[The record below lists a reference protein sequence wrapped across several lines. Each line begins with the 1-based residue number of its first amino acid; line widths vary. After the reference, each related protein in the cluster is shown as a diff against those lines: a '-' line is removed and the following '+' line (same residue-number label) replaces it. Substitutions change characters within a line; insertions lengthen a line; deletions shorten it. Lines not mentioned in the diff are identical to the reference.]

1 MDIEGRS
8 SLTGDGWPASMRV
21 APNGSA
27 RRSEMT
33 TGTFDTAGELTEAE
47 RLDQDHSGRRARQLL
62 TVDLEEYFHDLSLQD
77 LVRPEEWSSLPSRG
91 DRSLGRLLPLL
102 ERRDATAT
110 FFVVG
115 WLAKE
120 RPDLVRRIADAGH
133 EVASHGHFHR
143 SPAGLHRDGFRSE
156 LRASREAI
164 LDATGVQVSG
174 YRAPGAPL
182 DEVPEWFF
190 GVLADEGFRYDSSL
204 SAPMWRR
211 PLASRDRTPPEIV
224 KERAGDVLEIPIP
237 TLRILGAELL
247 TLGGASLRQLSV
259 EAVEQRLRHIEERRE
274 CVAVQVR
281 SWELDPGAP
290 RLPRDWLTRLRKYR
304 NLGALP
310 RRLEALL
317 GGRSFES
324 VSERFGLDAVPPSSD
339 ERAAGESSG
348 DVRQTG

>member
-1 MDIEGRS
+1 MTGPK
-8 SLTGDGWPASMRV
+8 SLEK
-21 APNGSA
+21 N
-27 RRSEMT
+27 
-33 TGTFDTAGELTEAE
+33 
-47 RLDQDHSGRRARQLL
+47 HSGRRARQLL

-77 LVRPEEWSSLPSRG
+77 LVPPEEWSSLPSRI
-91 DRSLGRLLPLL
+91 DRSLDRLLPLL
-102 ERRDATAT
+102 ERREATAT

-143 SPAGLHRDGFRSE
+143 SPAGLHRDDFRSE

-190 GVLADEGFRYDSSL
+190 RVLADEGFRYDSTL

-211 PLASRDRTPPEIV
+211 PLWSRDRTSPGIV
-224 KERAGDVLEIPIP
+224 KGSAGDVLEIPIP
-237 TLRILGAELL
+237 SLRVLGAELL

-259 EAVEQRLRHIEERRE
+259 ESVERRLRKIEARSD

-310 RRLEALL
+310 RRLDELL
-317 GGRSFES
+317 DGRSFES
-324 VSERFGLDAVPPSSD
+324 VSERFGLDAAPPSSG